1 MTQTGIAA
9 ELGRSVS
16 ELFRMLACLERRGYV
31 ARPSFGEGYVLTM
44 RLHELANLYPPTRR
58 LLDVALPAIRAL
70 AERTRQSCHLGV
82 YSAGQLYVVAQ
93 VESPAPVGFS
103 VRLATGFPLLG
114 TASGRVLL
122 AFQPGEV
129 RRAWLGPAVDEHAP
143 RLDTIQDLGFER
155 IAGETFRGITDLSR
169 PVLDQRGH
177 ALAALTVPYAEMS
190 GAHAS
195 LDETAGLLAETA
207 AAIGSASAPAAAGPG
222 TKCTGPPGEVAAAAG
237 GGMTGCGGAAT
248 GREAEDAAGR
258 NGSGGAGCWR
268 SGRKGSRAAS

>member
-1 MTQTGIAA
+1 LLFTSEIYISFILMNTANVKDAPAGARPSGGSRYSAPALEKGLDILELLAGRSEPMTQTGIAA

-31 ARPSFGEGYVLTM
+31 ARPSLGEGYVLTM

-129 RRAWLGPAVDEHAP
+129 RRAWLGPAADEHAP
-143 RLDTIQDLGFER
+143 RLDTIRDLGFER

-207 AAIGSASAPAAAGPG
+207 AAISAG
-222 TKCTGPPGEVAAAAG
+222 VG
-237 GGMTGCGGAAT
+237 GRA
-248 GREAEDAAGR
+248 
-258 NGSGGAGCWR
+258 SG
-268 SGRKGSRAAS
+268 